1 MSINIEQNISTLLKN
16 FVESGYDV
24 ELVFLYNRE
33 GLLISKFDM
42 TELSDDS
49 NNKKNMEEVYG
60 AISGLVENL
69 FKKISMEYN
78 LNNFGTGSF
87 DTPDHR
93 IIFLEAGPEAVMVC
107 VCNYKADLNSVF
119 PIAYLV
125 VEKIAQLLEGTFD
138 YKFNSLEI
146 PELNIYREFDIFL
159 EKYKVKESE
168 PLAQDVILKHH
179 ISREKKV
186 DVNFKL
192 IILGSASVG
201 KTTLVNSFLNKEQ
214 KFGYRPTI
222 GMNIS
227 MQKYCIQG
235 FKDEIITFLIYDY
248 AGQEFFKRV
257 RHEYYTG
264 ANCVFIVY
272 DISRRETFDESI
284 DFWFKDAKK
293 ELGDI
298 PFVIIGNK
306 VDLESK
312 RQISIE
318 EGKKKAEEL
327 RSFFIETSALYNKNV
342 IDTFKLIG
350 IGHFFKV
357 LDES

>member
-1 MSINIEQNISTLLKN
+1 MSVNKEQDIIILLKN
-16 FVESGYDV
+16 FIKSGYDV

-33 GLLISKFDM
+33 GLLISKYELN
-42 TELSDDS
+42 ELSQDS
-49 NNKKNMEEVYG
+49 NHKKDMEEVYG
-60 AISGLVENL
+60 AISGLVDNL
-69 FKKISMEYN
+69 FKRISMQYDIK
-78 LNNFGTGSF
+78 NFGTGSF

-107 VCNYKADLNSVF
+107 VCNYKADLNRVF

-125 VEKIAQLLEGTFD
+125 VEKIAQILEGSFD
-138 YKFNSLEI
+138 VKYNSLDI
-146 PELNIYREFDIFL
+146 PKLNIYREFDLFL

-168 PLAQDVILKHH
+168 PLAEDVILKHH

-214 KFGYRPTI
+214 TTNYRPTI

-235 FKDEIITFLIYDY
+235 FKDEIINFLIYDY

-264 ANCVFIVY
+264 ANCVFVVY
-272 DISRRETFDESI
+272 DITRRETFDESI

-306 VDLESK
+306 LDLDGK
-312 RQISIE
+312 RQISTE
-318 EGKKKAEEL
+318 EGKKKAEDL

-350 IGHFFKV
+350 IGHFFKIF
-357 LDES
+357 DES